1 MFLMFFFT
9 GVLFPESIK
18 LPNAKFWERL
28 LGFLFFQTLYNP
40 LNAGRLRIKVKQDFH
55 DQGMLYM

>member
-1 MFLMFFFT
+1 MFFFT

-18 LPNAKFWERL
+18 LTNAKFWERL